1 MQKTHGAV
9 ICRGAPYL
17 FVWLLLLASTAS
29 AEWHY
34 EKQAI
39 MGTEVSVQL
48 WHEDEKKAQELIGQ
62 VMAEFH
68 RLDGE
73 LSPFKENSELSRVN
87 RGAGKQT
94 VTLSSELAALIDKSL
109 WYSEQTGGAFDIT
122 FASLGKH
129 YDFRKHQR
137 ADNQL
142 TEKLLPAIDYHH
154 LRFNKAENTLHFAH
168 PDTSIDLGGI
178 AKGYSVD
185 RAIHILHKAG
195 VCCAS
200 VSAGGDA
207 RMLGDKRGQP
217 WLVGIRHPRDKG
229 KNAVVIPLENTAIST
244 SGDYE
249 RYFIDEGEARV
260 HHIFNPTTGM
270 PTNTDDT
277 DSDKLI
283 SVSIIGPRGFDT
295 DPLSTSVFVLGKA
308 KGLALI
314 DRLPGFEAV
323 VIDSRKRLFFSRGL
337 DIPRHSSTEQP
348 SATQTANQITPE
360 T

>member
-1 MQKTHGAV
+1 MISTLFRRVRRAHRSKPARIFGAK
-9 ICRGAPYL
+9 IAPYL
-17 FVWLLLLASTAS
+17 ALSLLLASSAS

-39 MGTEVSVQL
+39 MGTEVVVQL
-48 WHEDEKKAQELIGQ
+48 WHEDCRKAEQLIEQ

-73 LSPFKENSELSRVN
+73 LSPYRENSELSRVN
-87 RGAGKQT
+87 REAGRDA
-94 VTLSSELAALIDKSL
+94 VRLSDELAALIDKSL
-109 WYSEQTGGAFDIT
+109 WYSQLTGGAFDISYAT
-122 FASLGKH
+122 LGKH
-129 YDFRKHQR
+129 YDFRKRKR
-137 ADNQL
+137 ADEQL
-142 TEKLLPAIDYHH
+142 TESLLEALNYHH
-154 LRFNKAENTLHFAH
+154 LHFDKRAQTLRFGHEKTK
-168 PDTSIDLGGI
+168 IDLGGI
-178 AKGYSVD
+178 AKGYAVD
-185 RAIHILHKAG
+185 KAVAILEEAG

-229 KNAVVIPLENTAIST
+229 KNAAVIPLADSAIST

-249 RYFIDEGEARV
+249 RYFIDDHQARV
-260 HHIFNPTTGM
+260 HHIFDPATGK
-270 PTNTDDT
+270 PADT
-277 DSDKLI
+277 AAGDSDKLI

-295 DPLSTSVFVLGKA
+295 DPLSTSVFILGKE

-323 VIDSRKRLFFSRGL
+323 VIDSNRRLYFSRGL
-337 DIPRHSSTEQP
+337 DNPK
-348 SATQTANQITPE
+348 
-360 T
+360 